1 MGESGEQSFFKEFV
15 GQRFSFLQNYSRFI
29 KPDKPLPSWS
39 SSDVNEFIASDPVHG
54 PTVMFF
60 FTLFSLVSVLFGFFL
75 ARVYKISQICQFDF
89 NLKLW
94 LYFKLCG
101 SISLLLDEDLVTF
114 LLVWELLF
122 DGVLIFF
129 LVYLFDGNFCFVCG
143 VLFFDSILVFDK

>member
-15 GQRFSFLQNYSRFI
+15 GQRFSFLQNYSRFV

-75 ARVYKISQICQFDF
+75 ARVYKIS
-89 NLKLW
+89 
-94 LYFKLCG
+94 
-101 SISLLLDEDLVTF
+101 
-114 LLVWELLF
+114 
-122 DGVLIFF
+122 
-129 LVYLFDGNFCFVCG
+129 
-143 VLFFDSILVFDK
+143 